1 MTYYKYAERTAD
13 QFIDWRQ
20 IGKSISDTI
29 QEQSKLREEKK
40 GTLDKEFRETMK
52 AVVDSP
58 QGSDNDANSWALGVA
73 NNAAE
78 YLRTINQELK
88 AGRMSPKD
96 FTVARQNVSDDV
108 NGLYNQMKS
117 YQEWHKGR
125 LARIQSGKASGFEGA
140 LNAEAEAVANLKS
153 TSAYIDP
160 MTGSVYFAKTGEDG
174 KPDRNSLLSAKNMF
188 KITGTQVDRYDLN
201 TELAKMGKSFAP
213 FKQVIRAGGVQ
224 TKEDAT
230 LRKGFEEVRNG
241 TFGAILDNPFA
252 AASILTDNGLEG
264 YTYTKGE
271 PKSDKEIKIVST
283 SNGFQPELTD
293 TQRKAA
299 MDFMERQLS
308 VYLPYEETPTPQPTG
323 KTTGDQD
330 KPTKEQLSAL
340 ASAKA
345 IYGGTK
351 AQQNTAISRLKQKDK
366 TIKDVR
372 ITNDAIEIVREKVVE
387 KGKTVSDVQTIPK
400 GQSLQEF
407 IEAGGGDI
415 FGGGTLVGSSL
426 VAQETVKPSGPNRP
440 YSGKPTSEALA
451 KSFEVG
457 KLNTNN
463 KESVKAGFNSLA
475 SALKKQFGLNYT
487 LTEKDGFITIT
498 ESNTGKK
505 VTKEVPSGGYRR
517 IPFTDVY
524 GDYVRNALIELNAT
538 IQ

>member
-29 QEQSKLREEKK
+29 QEQNKLREEKK
-40 GTLDKEFRETMK
+40 STLDKEFRETMK

-58 QGSDNDANSWALGVA
+58 QGSDNDANAWALGVA

-188 KITGTQVDRYDLN
+188 KITNTQVDRYDLN
-201 TELAKMGKSFAP
+201 AELAKMGKSFAP
-213 FKQVIRAGGVQ
+213 FKRVIRAGGVQ

-230 LRKGFEEVRNG
+230 LRKGFEEVRNS
-241 TFGAILDNPFA
+241 TFGAILDNPFT

-283 SNGFQPELTD
+283 ANGFQPELTD

-299 MDFMERQLS
+299 MNFMERQLS
-308 VYLPYEETPTPQPTG
+308 VYLPYEETPTPQTTG
-323 KTTGDQD
+323 PTTGDQD
-330 KPTKEQLSAL
+330 KPTKEQLA
-340 ASAKA
+340 AFKSAKA
-345 IYGGTK
+345 IYGGTP
-351 AQQNTAISRLKQKDK
+351 AQQNFAVSRLKAKDK

-387 KGKTVSDVQTIPK
+387 KGKTVPDVQTIPK
-400 GQSLQEF
+400 GKTFQEF

-426 VAQETVKPSGPNRP
+426 VEKETVKPSGPNRP
-440 YSGKPTSEALA
+440 YSGKPTSEALM
-451 KSFEVG
+451 KSFEDG
-457 KLNTNN
+457 NLNTND
-463 KESVKAGFNSLA
+463 KESVNAGFSSLA

-487 LTEKDGFITIT
+487 LTEKDGSITIT
-498 ESNTGKK
+498 ELNTGKK
-505 VTKEVPSGGYRR
+505 VTKQVPSGGYRR

>member
-174 KPDRNSLLSAKNMF
+174 KADRNSLLSAKNMF
-188 KITGTQVDRYDLN
+188 KITNTQVDRYDLN

-213 FKQVIRAGGVQ
+213 FKRVIRAGGVQ

-308 VYLPYEETPTPQPTG
+308 VYLPYEETPMPQPTG

-330 KPTKEQLSAL
+330 KPTKEQLAAL

-345 IYGGTK
+345 IYGGTP
-351 AQQNTAISRLKQKDK
+351 AQQNAAVSRLKAKDK
-366 TIKDVR
+366 TISDVR
-372 ITNDAIEIVREKVVE
+372 ITNDAIEIIRKKVE
-387 KGKTVSDVQTIPK
+387 GGKTVIDVQAIPK

-440 YSGKPTSEALA
+440 YSGKPTSEALEQ
-451 KSFEVG
+451 SFEDG

-463 KESVKAGFNSLA
+463 KESVKAGFGSLA

-487 LTEKDGFITIT
+487 LTEKDGSITIT

-505 VTKEVPSGGYRR
+505 VTKQVPSGLYRG
-517 IPFTDVY
+517 IPFTDTY

>member
-1 MTYYKYAERTAD
+1 
-13 QFIDWRQ
+13 
-20 IGKSISDTI
+20 
-29 QEQSKLREEKK
+29 
-40 GTLDKEFRETMK
+40 
-52 AVVDSP
+52 
-58 QGSDNDANSWALGVA
+58 
-73 NNAAE
+73 
-78 YLRTINQELK
+78 
-88 AGRMSPKD
+88 
-96 FTVARQNVSDDV
+96 
-108 NGLYNQMKS
+108 
-117 YQEWHKGR
+117 
-125 LARIQSGKASGFEGA
+125 
-140 LNAEAEAVANLKS
+140 
-153 TSAYIDP
+153 
-160 MTGSVYFAKTGEDG
+160 
-174 KPDRNSLLSAKNMF
+174 
-188 KITGTQVDRYDLN
+188 
-201 TELAKMGKSFAP
+201 MGKSFAP
-213 FKQVIRAGGVQ
+213 YKRVIRAGGVQ
-224 TKEDAT
+224 TKEDAK
-230 LRKGFEEVRNG
+230 LRQGFEEVRNT

-308 VYLPYEETPTPQPTG
+308 VYLPYEETPMPQTTG
-323 KTTGDQD
+323 PTTGDQD

-387 KGKTVSDVQTIPK
+387 KGKTVSDVQSIPK
-400 GQSLQEF
+400 GQSFQEF

-440 YSGKPTSEALA
+440 YSGKPTTVALE
-451 KSFEVG
+451 KSFKDA
-457 KLNTNN
+457 KLNTND
-463 KESVKAGFNSLA
+463 KESVNAGFGSLA

-487 LTEKDGFITIT
+487 LSEEDGAITIT

-505 VTKEVPSGGYRR
+505 VTKQVPSGLYRG
-517 IPFTDVY
+517 IPFTDTY
-524 GDYVRNALIELNAT
+524 GDYVRKTLIELNKT

>member
-29 QEQSKLREEKK
+29 QEQNKLREEKK
-40 GTLDKEFRETMK
+40 STLDKEFRETMK

-58 QGSDNDANSWALGVA
+58 QGSDNDANAWALGVA

-188 KITGTQVDRYDLN
+188 KITNTQVDRYDLN

-213 FKQVIRAGGVQ
+213 YKRVIRAGGVQ

-230 LRKGFEEVRNG
+230 LRKNFEEVRNG
-241 TFGAILDNPFA
+241 TFGAILDNPFT

-283 SNGFQPELTD
+283 ANGFQPELTD

-308 VYLPYEETPTPQPTG
+308 VYLPYEETPIPQST
-323 KTTGDQD
+323 KTTTQE
-330 KPTKEQLSAL
+330 KPTKEQLAAL
-340 ASAKA
+340 KSAKD
-345 IYGGTK
+345 IYGGSK
-351 AQQNTAISRLKQKDK
+351 VKQDAAISRLKAKDK
-366 TIKDVR
+366 TISDVR
-372 ITNDAIEIVREKVVE
+372 ITNDAIEIVRKKVE
-387 KGKTVSDVQTIPK
+387 GGKTVTDVQTISK
-400 GQSLQEF
+400 GQSFEDF
-407 IEAGGGDI
+407 IDAGGGDI
-415 FGGGTLVGSSL
+415 FGGATLVGSPL
-426 VAQETVKPSGPNRP
+426 VTQETVKPSGPNRP
-440 YSGKPTSEALA
+440 YSGKPTSEALTQ
-451 KSFEVG
+451 SFKDG
-457 KLNTNN
+457 NLNTNN

-475 SALKKQFGLNYT
+475 SALKKQFGLSYT
-487 LTEKDGFITIT
+487 LTEKDGSITIT

-505 VTKEVPSGGYRR
+505 VTKQVPSGLYRG
-517 IPFTDVY
+517 IPFTDTY